1 MHANKVAVPI
11 FGAAIMAE
19 KTINAPQNPPVQSHQ
34 GAEVILMAEG
44 QGMLED
50 KPKTARA
57 KVPTIKEII
66 AANIGLPE
74 IWARLALTVA

>member
-1 MHANKVAVPI
+1 M
-11 FGAAIMAE
+11 FGAATIAE
-19 KTINAPQNPPVQSHQ
+19 KTINAPQNPPVQSHH
-34 GAEVILMAEG
+34 GADAIFNIEG

-50 KPKTARA
+50 KPKTTRA
-57 KVPTIKEII
+57 KVPTMKEII